1 MDAEQPQ
8 RPNMRKLFKGQS
20 ERAYIFGK
28 LERLAHAIVLILSQ
42 TGSAHPVVD
51 RLETTV
57 LDSIREAAA
66 GASELEQSFLV
77 SIVLEI
83 VSLVRIASTAGVI
96 SERNASILTSE
107 YLALLEKLSQP
118 SVQGMLLRAEDLLS
132 DADANTPNELSL
144 PSPIGALFSVDERG
158 QVNSRNGKREE
169 EMSNTKIFKGQRN
182 SRPNPQRTL
191 KDTSVFKKN
200 DRSQRIIDIVTAKG
214 IVSIR
219 DVASVITD
227 CSEKTLQ
234 RELLALVDT
243 GILKKEGERRWSTY
257 RLA

>member
-1 MDAEQPQ
+1 
-8 RPNMRKLFKGQS
+8 MRAIFKGQS
-20 ERAYIFGK
+20 DRAFVFGK

-57 LDSIREAAA
+57 LDSVREAAA
-66 GASELEQSFLV
+66 GASELEQSFLI

-83 VSLVRIASTAGVI
+83 ISLTRIAATAGII
-96 SERNASILTSE
+96 SEKNAAILVAE
-107 YLALLEKLSQP
+107 YMALLQKLSQP
-118 SVQGMLLRAEDLLS
+118 SVQGMMLRTEDLMS
-132 DADANTPNELSL
+132 ESEMQMADTQSL
-144 PSPIGALFSVDERG
+144 PSPIGSLFAGEIVEDRQSGV
-158 QVNSRNGKREE
+158 KRQAEPVAQKTSKGHR
-169 EMSNTKIFKGQRN
+169 EMRY
-182 SRPNPQRTL
+182 L
-191 KDTSVFKKN
+191 KSGSQKDMSTHRSS
-200 DRSQRIIDIVTAKG
+200 DRSQRIVDIVTAKG
-214 IVSIR
+214 VVSIR

-234 RELLALVDT
+234 RELLSLVES

>member
-83 VSLVRIASTAGVI
+83 VSLVRIASTAGII
-96 SERNASILTSE
+96 SERNANILTSE
-107 YLALLEKLSQP
+107 YMALLEKLSQP
-118 SVQGMLLRAEDLLS
+118 SVQGMLLRTEDLLT
-132 DADANTPNELSL
+132 DADVNTQNELSL
-144 PSPIGALFSVDERG
+144 PSPIGALFSVQERG
-158 QVNSRNGKREE
+158 QTSPKVAKGEDGVSH
-169 EMSNTKIFKGQRN
+169 TKTFKGHRN
-182 SRPNPQRTL
+182 SRPNPQRTQ
-191 KDTSVFKKN
+191 KDTTLFKKT

-214 IVSIR
+214 TISIR
-219 DVASVITD
+219 DIASVITD

-243 GILKKEGERRWSTY
+243 GILTKEGERRWSTY
-257 RLA
+257 RLS